1 MPPLTARAKLRKLY
15 PTIESLE
22 KARKVFQGWGELADA
37 LGINRQAIYDY
48 RSDMGISLPGAKKK
62 DILAITPK
70 EIDEGIRR
78 LVGDNTAN
86 VVTKYKITDPEQFY
100 ENPCRNEGLELVGVE
115 RGQAFNQAW
124 KDWHIDG

>member
-22 KARKVFQGWGELADA
+22 KARKVFQGWGGLADA

-62 DILAITPK
+62 DILAITAA
-70 EIDEGIRR
+70 EINEGIRR
-78 LVGDNTAN
+78 LVGENTAN
-86 VVTKYKITDPEQFY
+86 VVTTYRITSPELFFK
-100 ENPCRNEGLELVGVE
+100 NTTGNEGLELVGVE
-115 RGQAFNQAW
+115 RGTNFNQAW
-124 KDWHIDG
+124 KDWHIAE